1 MAQTIKINKKR
12 RTKMIT
18 GLEFIEID
26 DNGEI
31 YECIT
36 KIQIDFVSEGYM
48 KIPDVEYLSE
58 KMRDLVL
65 SEGYGAVDIE
75 EIAKES
81 AQILGMKKKK

>member
-1 MAQTIKINKKR
+1 MKN
-12 RTKMIT
+12 
-18 GLEFIEID
+18 GLEFLENT
-26 DNGEI
+26 DNGEL

-36 KIQIDFVSEGYM
+36 KIQIDFVSEGFC

-65 SEGYGAVDIE
+65 CEGYGDVEIE

-81 AQILGMKKKK
+81 AQLLGMRLRK

>member
-1 MAQTIKINKKR
+1 M
-12 RTKMIT
+12 T

-58 KMRDLVL
+58 KMRDLIL
-65 SEGYGAVDIE
+65 GEGYGDVDIND
-75 EIAKES
+75 IAR
-81 AQILGMKKKK
+81 

>member
-1 MAQTIKINKKR
+1 MAQIINLNKR
-12 RTKMIT
+12 RIKMT

-36 KIQIDFVSEGYM
+36 RIQIEFVSEGYM

-58 KMRDLVL
+58 KMRDLIL
-65 SEGYGAVDIE
+65 GEGYGDVDIE
-75 EIAKES
+75 DIAKES
-81 AQILGMKKKK
+81 AEILGMRLKK

>member
-1 MAQTIKINKKR
+1 M
-12 RTKMIT
+12 T
-18 GLEFIEID
+18 GLSFIAID

-58 KMRDLVL
+58 KMRDLIL
-65 SEGYGAVDIE
+65 GEGYGDVDIE

-81 AQILGMKKKK
+81 AKILGMRLRK